1 VKPRIPLPTSKLT
14 TYGNPD
20 EQLAVPDA
28 SDLAPEIA
36 QARSR
41 SQSLTF
47 ALAAVN
53 DPVLTEMVRLRNA
66 RFQDCKFCQSTRS
79 PAARAQGATESL
91 YADIDDYEA
100 SGLSER
106 QKAALRL
113 ADAYLLW
120 PAGTSE
126 EVRAGA
132 LEHFTPEQIIELIL
146 RLLVYSSD
154 KVMISLNLD
163 LDKPLI
169 STGGSDLSGEVGVAA
184 LVGDEAGVGAGFDDL
199 AMIQDDD
206 LVGVSHG

>member
-1 VKPRIPLPTSKLT
+1 MEPRIPLLTRKLT

-20 EQLAVPDA
+20 ERLAVPDA

-36 QARSR
+36 EARRR

-47 ALAAVN
+47 ALSAVN
-53 DPVLTEMVRLRNA
+53 EPVLTEMVRLRNA
-66 RFQDCKFCQSTRS
+66 RFQDCHFCQSTRS
-79 PAARAQGATESL
+79 PAARAQGATEAL
-91 YADIDDYEA
+91 YAAIDDYEA
-100 SGLSER
+100 SDLSER

-120 PAGTSE
+120 PAGTSD

-132 LEHFTPEQIIELIL
+132 LEQFTPEQIVEFVL

-163 LDKPLI
+163 LDEPLPR
-169 STGGSDLSGEVGVAA
+169 
-184 LVGDEAGVGAGFDDL
+184 
-199 AMIQDDD
+199 
-206 LVGVSHG
+206 

>member
-1 VKPRIPLPTSKLT
+1 MKPRIPLPTSKLT

-20 EQLAVPDA
+20 ERLAVPDA
-28 SDLAPEIA
+28 GDLAPAIA
-36 QARSR
+36 EARGR

-47 ALAAVN
+47 ALSAVN

-79 PAARAQGATESL
+79 PAARAQGATETL
-91 YADIDDYEA
+91 YAAIDDYE
-100 SGLSER
+100 SSDLTER

-120 PAGTSE
+120 PAGTSD

-132 LEHFTPEQIIELIL
+132 LEHFTPEQIVELIL
-146 RLLVYSSD
+146 RLLCYSSD

-163 LDKPLI
+163 LDEPLI
-169 STGGSDLSGEVGVAA
+169 STCSRRT
-184 LVGDEAGVGAGFDDL
+184 
-199 AMIQDDD
+199 
-206 LVGVSHG
+206 

>member
-1 VKPRIPLPTSKLT
+1 MKPRVPLPASKLT

-20 EQLAVPDA
+20 ERLAVPDA
-28 SDLAPEIA
+28 GDLAPDIA
-36 QARSR
+36 EARSQG
-41 SQSLTF
+41 QSLTF
-47 ALAAVN
+47 ALSAVD

-79 PAARAQGATESL
+79 PVARARGATETL
-91 YADIDDYEA
+91 YAAIDDYE
-100 SGLSER
+100 SSDLTDR

-120 PAGTSE
+120 PAGTSD

-132 LEHFTPEQIIELIL
+132 LEHFTPEQIVELIL

-163 LDKPLI
+163 LDEPLI
-169 STGGSDLSGEVGVAA
+169 STEP
-184 LVGDEAGVGAGFDDL
+184 
-199 AMIQDDD
+199 
-206 LVGVSHG
+206 

>member
-1 VKPRIPLPTSKLT
+1 VEPRIPLPTRKLT

-20 EQLAVPDA
+20 ERLAVPDA

-36 QARSR
+36 EARRR

-47 ALAAVN
+47 ALSAVN
-53 DPVLTEMVRLRNA
+53 EPVLTEMVRLRNA
-66 RFQDCKFCQSTRS
+66 RFQDCHFCQSARS
-79 PAARAQGATESL
+79 PAARAQGATEAL
-91 YADIDDYEA
+91 YAAIDDYEA
-100 SGLSER
+100 SDLSER

-120 PAGTSE
+120 PAGTSD

-132 LEHFTPEQIIELIL
+132 LDQFTPEQIVEFVL

-163 LDKPLI
+163 LDEPLPR
-169 STGGSDLSGEVGVAA
+169 
-184 LVGDEAGVGAGFDDL
+184 
-199 AMIQDDD
+199 
-206 LVGVSHG
+206 